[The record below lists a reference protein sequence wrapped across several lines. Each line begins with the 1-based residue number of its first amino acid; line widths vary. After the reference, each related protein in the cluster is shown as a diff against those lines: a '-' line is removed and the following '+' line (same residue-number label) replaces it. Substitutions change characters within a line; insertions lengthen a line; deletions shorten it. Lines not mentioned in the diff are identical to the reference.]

1 MKREIQKIANKNIV
15 LIKDLMELT
24 YAHSRRLTIMSE
36 TVSVKQIM
44 TTYPTLQMVSE
55 ASLEIPLHLI
65 LISL

>member
-1 MKREIQKIANKNIV
+1 
-15 LIKDLMELT
+15 
-24 YAHSRRLTIMSE
+24 MSE